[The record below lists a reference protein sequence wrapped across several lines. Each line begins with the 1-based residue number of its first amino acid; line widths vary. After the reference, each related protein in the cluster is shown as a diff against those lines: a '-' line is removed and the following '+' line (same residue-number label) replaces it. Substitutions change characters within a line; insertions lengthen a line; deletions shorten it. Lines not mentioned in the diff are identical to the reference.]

1 MFSIHFDWFDFKL
14 RASNANEDVL
24 SIIFIYFIQ
33 MNFEWTYVSMVSMKF
48 ESTLSFRVLLVS
60 IYSSNYFSR
69 WFFFSFLSILLI
81 TEKVRLIYTTLNAL
95 DLNGSY
101 STFNKI
107 DSSKSLSI
115 LKLKINASSL
125 NIWCKNKVA
134 ISSVALDFHSCHD
147 ELNSI

>member
-14 RASNANEDVL
+14 RVSNAKEDVL
-24 SIIFIYFIQ
+24 SIIFMYFIQ

-60 IYSSNYFSR
+60 IYSSNYFCR
-69 WFFFSFLSILLI
+69 WFFFFVLI